1 MTRAEK
7 NIWQSTPT
15 FELLGIG
22 QNGLIPTKQS
32 AAKTDG
38 GLMPDNSRGDK
49 APSELFLIGLRAFEM
64 SIRLF
69 LLNFSSAHGVL
80 DCRKEKCRATR

>member
-22 QNGLIPTKQS
+22 QNGLIPTKQPT
-32 AAKTDG
+32 AKTDG
-38 GLMPDNSRGDK
+38 GLRPENSRDNK
-49 APSELFLIGLRAFEM
+49 TAIELFLAGLLAWDKGTM
-64 SIRLF
+64 A
-69 LLNFSSAHGVL
+69 LLA
-80 DCRKEKCRATR
+80 DAKPTAR

>member
-22 QNGLIPTKQS
+22 QNGLIPTKQPT
-32 AAKTDG
+32 AKTDG
-38 GLMPDNSRGDK
+38 GLMPENSRGDGT
-49 APSELFLIGLRAFEM
+49 AIELFLGGLVVWELAMQAVE
-64 SIRLF
+64 
-69 LLNFSSAHGVL
+69 LN
-80 DCRKEKCRATR
+80 R

>member
-22 QNGLIPTKQS
+22 QNGLIPTKQPT
-32 AAKTDG
+32 AKTDG
-38 GLMPDNSRGDK
+38 GLMPENSRGDRT
-49 APSELFLIGLRAFEM
+49 AIELFLGGLVVWELAMQAVE
-64 SIRLF
+64 
-69 LLNFSSAHGVL
+69 LN
-80 DCRKEKCRATR
+80 R

>member
-22 QNGLIPTKQS
+22 QNGLIPTKQPT
-32 AAKTDG
+32 AKTDG
-38 GLMPDNSRGDK
+38 GLMPENSRGDWT
-49 APSELFLIGLRAFEM
+49 PLELFVAGVRGWEGHLRKQVRNG
-64 SIRLF
+64 SPF
-69 LLNFSSAHGVL
+69 L
-80 DCRKEKCRATR
+80 E

>member
-22 QNGLIPTKQS
+22 QNGLIPTKQPT
-32 AAKTDG
+32 AKTDG
-38 GLMPDNSRGDK
+38 GLMPENSRGDG
-49 APSELFLIGLRAFEM
+49 I
-64 SIRLF
+64 
-69 LLNFSSAHGVL
+69 
-80 DCRKEKCRATR
+80 